1 MTVKVIDAICG
12 AGKTSYAIQYMNEHM
27 DKLFIYVTPFLT
39 EVERIK
45 TQTIKEFFEP
55 NAKSGNGK
63 KINHVKTL
71 VEEAVNIVMT
81 HELFARLDEETLFN
95 IKKEGY
101 VLIMDE
107 VANVL
112 DTVSDVDKDDIRVM
126 VDSNLIK
133 IEGDGQITWLD
144 PLYQGKKFNDIKI
157 LSLKKNLFL
166 HNNSI
171 IFWTMPVSNFKSF
184 KDVYILT
191 YLFDGQIQKYYY
203 EMKNISYEKY
213 SVQRNDEMK
222 YELVTYDRTQE
233 PRNLIGSLLTIY
245 EDYQSSTGRKSS
257 MNSNY
262 LNKKNNPDKALSK
275 NWYDKADAK
284 QIEQIKKNLVSIF
297 RTQNPVSNDELF
309 WTSFKGHAASLK
321 NVKCKLNKKDDRSKD
336 NFVPFN
342 TRATNDYADRK
353 ATAFL
358 LNRFMNPNEYQFFSY
373 RGVEVDEELL
383 AISDLIQFLFRGCI
397 RNNEQMYCYIPSARM
412 RRLLKGW
419 INFEI

>member
-12 AGKTSYAIQYMNEHM
+12 AGKTSYAIQYMNEHK

-39 EVERIK
+39 EVKRIK
-45 TQTIKEFFEP
+45 EQTIQEFFEP
-55 NAKSGNGK
+55 IAKSGKGK
-63 KINHVKTL
+63 KINHVKSL

-112 DTVSDVDKDDIRVM
+112 DTVSDIDKDDIRVM
-126 VDSNLIK
+126 RDSNLIK
-133 IEGDGQITWLD
+133 IEEDGQITWLD

-171 IFWTMPVSNFKSF
+171 IFWTMPVSNFNSF

-203 EMKNISYEKY
+203 EMKGIQYEKY
-213 SVQRNDEMK
+213 SVRRNEEMK
-222 YELVTYDRTQE
+222 YELIKYDKTLE
-233 PRNLIGSLLTIY
+233 PRDLIGSLLNIY

-262 LNKKNNPDKALSK
+262 LSKKNNPEKALSK
-275 NWYDKADAK
+275 SWYDRADVK
-284 QIEQIKKNLVSIF
+284 QIEQLKKNLVSIF
-297 RTQNPVSNDELF
+297 RTQKAVSNDELF
-309 WTSFKGHAASLK
+309 WTSFKGHAEALK
-321 NVKCKLNKKDDRSKD
+321 NAECKLNKKDDRSKD

-342 TRATNDYADRK
+342 TRATNDYADRT

-358 LNRFMNPNEYQFFSY
+358 LNRFMNPNENQFFSY
-373 RGVEVDEELL
+373 RGIEVDEELL
-383 AISDLIQFLFRGCI
+383 AVSDLIQFLFRGCI
-397 RNNEQMYCYIPSARM
+397 RNNKPMYCYIPSARM
-412 RRLLKGW
+412 RRLLNEW